1 MKEVGIITLSELNDM
16 AASMYGTLVKAVV
29 DVERDILVVDS
40 ELHVD
45 QEQLLL
51 EQGSNQNDLWG
62 INLYP
67 QKYGSDGF
75 IEFDSMINI
84 RPRQQNMSRGV
95 ENEEIKK
102 RIIDLVLRKVGK

>member
-1 MKEVGIITLSELNDM
+1 MTEVGLITLSELNDM
-16 AASMYGTLVKAVV
+16 AASMYGDMVKAVV
-29 DVERDILVVDS
+29 DIERDVLIVDS

-51 EQGSNQNDLWG
+51 EQGSNQKDLWG

-67 QKYGSDGF
+67 QKFQSDEF

-84 RPRQQNMSRGV
+84 RPRQHNMSRGV

-102 RIIDLVLRKVGK
+102 RIINLVLRKVSK